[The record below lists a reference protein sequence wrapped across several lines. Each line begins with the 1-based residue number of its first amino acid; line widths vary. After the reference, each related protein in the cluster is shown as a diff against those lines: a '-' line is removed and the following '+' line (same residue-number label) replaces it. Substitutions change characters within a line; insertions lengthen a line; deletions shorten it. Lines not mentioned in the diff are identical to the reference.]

1 MLIDKIDREHISATV
16 TRLKVLSKIKIDENK
31 KPQD

>member
-1 MLIDKIDREHISATV
+1 MLIDKIDREYISPII
-16 TRLKVLSKIKIDENK
+16 TRLKVLSKVKIDENK

>member
-1 MLIDKIDREHISATV
+1 MIIDKLNREHISAVV